1 MALVVGSATV
11 ATAMS
16 PIVEAGLYADE
27 IFKDGVTFT
36 SQYDV
41 DAAGQI
47 QVEKYSPDMEVKA
60 KVPGS
65 NFSDKDYQNTVINI
79 NCNNAFQYSQKVP
92 AYYEAT
98 MPTSVKM
105 NQTLRTTEN
114 VRIGRQ
120 KAAIA
125 ALVSGG
131 TESANT
137 DAITAENFKDEFLKD
152 RKTLVDKFA
161 KPNVAI
167 TSTATYNIM
176 LKLAGTEFT
185 PSTNENIVTTGQ
197 VGYWMGIL
205 WIEAP
210 LLGGATLTYLN
221 ESGTEEVVDTSKVD
235 YILYDYKAFSIIDKL
250 SMLRVIDSE
259 DFAGSKVQE
268 EIDTGFKVTN
278 ADCVLVRKNA

>member
-1 MALVVGSATV
+1 MALVVNGATV

-27 IFKDGVTFT
+27 IFIEGKTFT

-41 DAAGQI
+41 DSAGQI

-65 NFSDKDYQNTVINI
+65 NFSDKDYKNTVITI
-79 NCNNAFQYSQKVP
+79 NTNNAFQYSQKVP
-92 AYYEAT
+92 AYFEAT

-120 KAAIA
+120 KAGLA
-125 ALVSGG
+125 ALVHGG
-131 TESANT
+131 TASTNNE
-137 DAITAENFKDEFLKD
+137 AITETNFKEEFLKD
-152 RKTLVDKFA
+152 RKILVDKFA

-167 TSTATYNIM
+167 TSTEVYNIM

-185 PSTNENIVTTGQ
+185 PSTNENVVTTGQ

-210 LLGGATLTYLN
+210 LLGGSLSFLN
-221 ESGTEEVVDTSKVD
+221 ESGLEQAVDTANID
-235 YILYDYKAFSIIDKL
+235 YILYDYKAYSIIDKL
-250 SMLRVIDSE
+250 TMLRVIDSE
-259 DFAGSKVQE
+259 DFAGSKIQE

-278 ADCVLVRKNA
+278 PDCVLVRKNA

>member
-1 MALVVGSATV
+1 MALVVNGATV

-27 IFKDGVTFT
+27 IFIEGRTFT

-41 DAAGQI
+41 DSAGQI

-65 NFSDKDYQNTVINI
+65 NFSDKDYKNTVINI

-92 AYYEAT
+92 AYFEAT

-120 KAAIA
+120 KAGLA
-125 ALVSGG
+125 ALVNGG
-131 TESANT
+131 TESTNNV
-137 DAITAENFKDEFLKD
+137 AITETNFKEEFLKD
-152 RKTLVDKFA
+152 RKILVDKFA

-167 TSTATYNIM
+167 TSTEVYNIM

-185 PSTNENIVTTGQ
+185 PSTNENVVTTGQ

-210 LLGGATLTYLN
+210 LLGGSLSFLN
-221 ESGTEEVVDTSKVD
+221 ESGIEQSVDTANID
-235 YILYDYKAFSIIDKL
+235 YILYDYKAYSIIDKL
-250 SMLRVIDSE
+250 TMLRVIDSE
-259 DFAGSKVQE
+259 EFAGSKIQE

-278 ADCVLVRKNA
+278 ADCVLVRKHL

>member
-1 MALVVGSATV
+1 MALVVNGATV

-27 IFKDGVTFT
+27 IFIEGKTFT

-41 DAAGQI
+41 DSAGQI

-65 NFSDKDYQNTVINI
+65 NFSDKDYKNTVINI

-92 AYYEAT
+92 AYFEAT

-120 KAAIA
+120 KAGLA
-125 ALVSGG
+125 ALVDGG
-131 TESANT
+131 TESTNNE
-137 DAITAENFKDEFLKD
+137 AITVDNFKEEFLKD
-152 RKTLVDKFA
+152 RKNLVDKFA

-167 TSTATYNIM
+167 TSTEIYNIM
-176 LKLAGTEFT
+176 LKLAGKEFT
-185 PSTNENIVTTGQ
+185 PSTNENVVTTGQ

-210 LLGGATLTYLN
+210 LLGGSLSFLN
-221 ESGTEEVVDTSKVD
+221 ESGTEQAVDTANID
-235 YILYDYKAFSIIDKL
+235 YILYDYKAYSIIDKL
-250 SMLRVIDSE
+250 TMLRVIDSE
-259 DFAGSKVQE
+259 EFAGSKIQE

-278 ADCVLVRKNA
+278 ADCVLVRKHL

>member
-1 MALVVGSATV
+1 MALVVNGATV

-27 IFKDGVTFT
+27 IFIEGKTFT

-41 DAAGQI
+41 DSAGQI

-65 NFSDKDYQNTVINI
+65 NFSDKDYKNTVITI
-79 NCNNAFQYSQKVP
+79 NTNNAFQYSQKVP
-92 AYYEAT
+92 AYFEAT

-120 KAAIA
+120 KAGLA
-125 ALVSGG
+125 ALVHGG
-131 TESANT
+131 TASTNNT
-137 DAITAENFKDEFLKD
+137 AITVDNFKEEFLKD
-152 RKTLVDKFA
+152 RKILVDKFA

-167 TSTATYNIM
+167 TSTEVYNIM

-185 PSTNENIVTTGQ
+185 PSTNENVVTTGQ

-210 LLGGATLTYLN
+210 LLGGSLSFLN
-221 ESGTEEVVDTSKVD
+221 ESGVEEAVDTANID
-235 YILYDYKAFSIIDKL
+235 YILYDYKAYSIIDKL
-250 SMLRVIDSE
+250 TMLRVIDSE
-259 DFAGSKVQE
+259 DFAGSKIQE

-278 ADCVLVRKNA
+278 PDCVLVRKHL

>member
-1 MALVVGSATV
+1 MALVVNGATV

-41 DAAGQI
+41 DSAGQI

-60 KVPGS
+60 KTPGS

-92 AYYEAT
+92 AYFEAT

-120 KAAIA
+120 KAGIA
-125 ALVSGG
+125 ALVHGG
-131 TESANT
+131 TASSNNE
-137 DAITAENFKDEFLKD
+137 AITVDNFKEEFLKD
-152 RKTLVDKFA
+152 RKILVDKFA

-167 TSTATYNIM
+167 TSTEVYNIM

-210 LLGGATLTYLN
+210 LLGGSLSFLN
-221 ESGTEEVVDTSKVD
+221 ESGLEQSVDTANID
-235 YILYDYKAFSIIDKL
+235 YILYDYKAYSIIDKL
-250 SMLRVIDSE
+250 TMLRVIDSE
-259 DFAGSKVQE
+259 EFAGSKIQE

-278 ADCVLVRKNA
+278 PDCVLVRKNA

>member
-1 MALVVGSATV
+1 MALVVGNATV

-27 IFKDGVTFT
+27 IFKDGQTFT

-41 DAAGQI
+41 NAAGQI
-47 QVEKYSPDMEVKA
+47 QVEKYAPDMDVKA

-92 AYYEAT
+92 AYFEAT

-167 TSTATYNIM
+167 TSTAVYNIM

-210 LLGGATLTYLN
+210 LLGGAALTYMN
-221 ESGTEEVVDTSKVD
+221 ETGVEQEVDTSKVD

-250 SMLRVIDSE
+250 SLLRIVDSE
-259 DFAGSKVQE
+259 DFAGSKIQE

>member
-1 MALVVGSATV
+1 MALVVNGATV

-27 IFKDGVTFT
+27 IFIEGRTFT

-41 DAAGQI
+41 DSAGQI

-65 NFSDKDYQNTVINI
+65 NFSDKDYKNTVINI

-92 AYYEAT
+92 AYFEAT

-120 KAAIA
+120 KAGLA
-125 ALVSGG
+125 ALVNGG
-131 TESANT
+131 TESTNT
-137 DAITAENFKDEFLKD
+137 EAITETNFKEEFLKD
-152 RKTLVDKFA
+152 RKILVDKFA

-167 TSTATYNIM
+167 TSTEVYNIM

-185 PSTNENIVTTGQ
+185 PSTNENVVTTGQ

-210 LLGGATLTYLN
+210 LLGGSLSFLN
-221 ESGTEEVVDTSKVD
+221 ESGIEQQVDTANID
-235 YILYDYKAFSIIDKL
+235 YILYDYKAYSIIDKL
-250 SMLRVIDSE
+250 TMLRVIDSE
-259 DFAGSKVQE
+259 DFAGSKIQE

-278 ADCVLVRKNA
+278 ADCVLVRKHL

>member
-1 MALVVGSATV
+1 MALVVNGATV

-27 IFKDGVTFT
+27 IFIEGKTFT

-41 DAAGQI
+41 DSAGQI

-65 NFSDKDYQNTVINI
+65 NFSDKDYKNTVINI

-92 AYYEAT
+92 AYFEAT

-120 KAAIA
+120 KAGIA
-125 ALVSGG
+125 ALVHGG
-131 TESANT
+131 TESTNNE
-137 DAITAENFKDEFLKD
+137 AITETNFKEEFLKD
-152 RKTLVDKFA
+152 RKALVDKFA

-167 TSTATYNIM
+167 TSTEVYNIM

-185 PSTNENIVTTGQ
+185 PSTNENVVTTGQ

-210 LLGGATLTYLN
+210 LLGGSLSFLN
-221 ESGTEEVVDTSKVD
+221 ESGLEQSVDTANID
-235 YILYDYKAFSIIDKL
+235 YVLYDYKAYSIIDKL
-250 SMLRVIDSE
+250 TMLRVIDSE
-259 DFAGSKVQE
+259 EFAGSKIQE

-278 ADCVLVRKNA
+278 ADCVLVRKHL

>member
-1 MALVVGSATV
+1 MALVVNGATV

-27 IFKDGVTFT
+27 IFIEGKTFT

-41 DAAGQI
+41 DSAGQI

-65 NFSDKDYQNTVINI
+65 NFSDKDYKNTVINI

-92 AYYEAT
+92 AYFEAT

-120 KAAIA
+120 KAGLA
-125 ALVSGG
+125 ALVNGG
-131 TESANT
+131 TESTNNE
-137 DAITAENFKDEFLKD
+137 AITETNFKEEFLKD
-152 RKTLVDKFA
+152 RKVLVDKFA

-167 TSTATYNIM
+167 TSTEVYNIM

-210 LLGGATLTYLN
+210 LLGGSLSFLN
-221 ESGTEEVVDTSKVD
+221 ESGVEQAVDTANID
-235 YILYDYKAFSIIDKL
+235 YILYDYKAYSIIDKL
-250 SMLRVIDSE
+250 TMLRVIDSE
-259 DFAGSKVQE
+259 DFAGSKIQE

-278 ADCVLVRKNA
+278 TDCVLVRKHL

>member
-1 MALVVGSATV
+1 MALVVNGATV

-27 IFKDGVTFT
+27 IFKDGQTFT

-60 KVPGS
+60 KTPGS
-65 NFSDKDYQNTVINI
+65 NFSDKDFQNTVINI

-92 AYYEAT
+92 AYYTAT
-98 MPTSVKM
+98 MPTNEMM

-120 KAAIA
+120 KAGIA
-125 ALVSGG
+125 ALVHGG

-137 DAITAENFKDEFLKD
+137 DAITAANFKEEFLKD

-167 TSTATYNIM
+167 TSTAIYNIM
-176 LKLAGTEFT
+176 LKIAGTEFT
-185 PSTNENIVTTGQ
+185 PSTNENIIKTGQ
-197 VGYWMGIL
+197 IGYWMGIL

-210 LLGGATLTYLN
+210 LLGGSLSYLN
-221 ESGTEEVVDTSKVD
+221 ESGVEQAVDTSKVN

-250 SMLRVIDSE
+250 SLLRVIDSE

-268 EIDTGFKVTN
+268 EIDTGFRVTN
-278 ADCVLVRKNA
+278 SDCVLVRKNA

>member
-1 MALVVGSATV
+1 MALVVNGATV

-27 IFKDGVTFT
+27 IFIEGKTFT

-41 DAAGQI
+41 DSAGQI

-65 NFSDKDYQNTVINI
+65 NFSDKDYKNTVINI
-79 NCNNAFQYSQKVP
+79 NTNNAFQYSQKVP
-92 AYYEAT
+92 AYFEAT

-120 KAAIA
+120 KAGLA
-125 ALVSGG
+125 ALVHGG
-131 TESANT
+131 TESTNNE
-137 DAITAENFKDEFLKD
+137 AITETNFKEEFLKD
-152 RKTLVDKFA
+152 RKILVDKFA

-167 TSTATYNIM
+167 TSTEVYNIM

-185 PSTNENIVTTGQ
+185 PSTNENVVTTGQ

-210 LLGGATLTYLN
+210 LLGGSLSFLN
-221 ESGTEEVVDTSKVD
+221 ESGAEQTVDTANID
-235 YILYDYKAFSIIDKL
+235 YVLYDYKAYSIIDKL
-250 SMLRVIDSE
+250 TMLRVIDSE
-259 DFAGSKVQE
+259 DFAGSKIQE

-278 ADCVLVRKNA
+278 ADCVLVRKHL

>member
-1 MALVVGSATV
+1 MALVVNGATV

-27 IFKDGVTFT
+27 IFIEGRTFT

-41 DAAGQI
+41 DSAGQI

-65 NFSDKDYQNTVINI
+65 NFSDKDYKNTVISI

-92 AYYEAT
+92 AYFEAT

-120 KAAIA
+120 KAGLA
-125 ALVSGG
+125 ALVHGG
-131 TESANT
+131 TESTNNE
-137 DAITAENFKDEFLKD
+137 AITETNFKEEFLKD
-152 RKTLVDKFA
+152 RKILVDKFA

-167 TSTATYNIM
+167 TSTEIYNIM

-185 PSTNENIVTTGQ
+185 PSTNENVVTTGQ

-210 LLGGATLTYLN
+210 LLGGSLSFLN
-221 ESGTEEVVDTSKVD
+221 ESGIEQAVDTANID
-235 YILYDYKAFSIIDKL
+235 YILYDYKAYSIIDKL
-250 SMLRVIDSE
+250 TMLRVIDSE
-259 DFAGSKVQE
+259 EFAGSKIQE

-278 ADCVLVRKNA
+278 ADCVLVRKHL

>member
-1 MALVVGSATV
+1 MALVVNGATV

-27 IFKDGVTFT
+27 IFIEGRTFT

-41 DAAGQI
+41 DSAGQI

-65 NFSDKDYQNTVINI
+65 NFSDKDFKNTVISI

-92 AYYEAT
+92 AYFEAT

-120 KAAIA
+120 KAGLA
-125 ALVSGG
+125 ALVHGG
-131 TESANT
+131 TESTNNE
-137 DAITAENFKDEFLKD
+137 AITETNFKEEFLKD
-152 RKTLVDKFA
+152 RKILVDKFA

-167 TSTATYNIM
+167 TSTEVYNIM

-185 PSTNENIVTTGQ
+185 PSTNENVVTTGQ

-210 LLGGATLTYLN
+210 LLGGSLSFLN
-221 ESGTEEVVDTSKVD
+221 ESGLEQSVDTANID
-235 YILYDYKAFSIIDKL
+235 YILYDYKAYSIIDKL
-250 SMLRVIDSE
+250 TMLRVIDSE
-259 DFAGSKVQE
+259 DFAGSKIQE

-278 ADCVLVRKNA
+278 ADCVLVRKHL

>member
-1 MALVVGSATV
+1 MALVVNGATV

-27 IFKDGVTFT
+27 IFIEGRTFT

-41 DAAGQI
+41 DSAGQI

-65 NFSDKDYQNTVINI
+65 NFSDKDYKNTVISI

-92 AYYEAT
+92 AYFEAT

-120 KAAIA
+120 KAGLA
-125 ALVSGG
+125 ALVQGG
-131 TESANT
+131 TESTNNE
-137 DAITAENFKDEFLKD
+137 AITETNFKEEFLKD
-152 RKTLVDKFA
+152 RKILVDKFA

-167 TSTATYNIM
+167 TSTEIYNIM

-185 PSTNENIVTTGQ
+185 PSTNENVVTTGQ

-210 LLGGATLTYLN
+210 LLGGSLSFLN
-221 ESGTEEVVDTSKVD
+221 ESGIEQAVDTANID
-235 YILYDYKAFSIIDKL
+235 YILYDYKAYSIIDKL
-250 SMLRVIDSE
+250 TMLRVIDSE
-259 DFAGSKVQE
+259 EFAGSKIQE

-278 ADCVLVRKNA
+278 ADCVLVRKHL

>member
-1 MALVVGSATV
+1 MALVVNGATV

-27 IFKDGVTFT
+27 IFIEGKTFT

-41 DAAGQI
+41 DSAGQI

-65 NFSDKDYQNTVINI
+65 NFSDKDYKNTVINI

-92 AYYEAT
+92 AYFEAT

-120 KAAIA
+120 KAGLA
-125 ALVSGG
+125 ALVHGG
-131 TESANT
+131 TESTNNE
-137 DAITAENFKDEFLKD
+137 AITETNFKEEFLKD
-152 RKTLVDKFA
+152 RKILVDKFA

-167 TSTATYNIM
+167 TSTEVYNIM

-185 PSTNENIVTTGQ
+185 PSTNENVVTTGQ

-210 LLGGATLTYLN
+210 LLGGSLSFLN
-221 ESGTEEVVDTSKVD
+221 ESGLEQSVDTANID
-235 YILYDYKAFSIIDKL
+235 YILYDYKAYSIIDKL
-250 SMLRVIDSE
+250 TMLRVIDSE
-259 DFAGSKVQE
+259 DFAGSKIQE

-278 ADCVLVRKNA
+278 ADCVLVRKHL

>member
-1 MALVVGSATV
+1 MALVVNGATV

-27 IFKDGVTFT
+27 IFIEGKTFT

-41 DAAGQI
+41 DSAGQI

-65 NFSDKDYQNTVINI
+65 NFSDKDYKNTVINI

-92 AYYEAT
+92 AYFEAT

-120 KAAIA
+120 KAGLA
-125 ALVSGG
+125 ALVHGG
-131 TESANT
+131 TESTNNE
-137 DAITAENFKDEFLKD
+137 AITETNFKEEFLKD
-152 RKTLVDKFA
+152 RKILVDKFA

-167 TSTATYNIM
+167 TSTEVYNIM

-185 PSTNENIVTTGQ
+185 PSTNENVVTTGQ

-210 LLGGATLTYLN
+210 LLGGSLSFLN
-221 ESGTEEVVDTSKVD
+221 ESGIEQAVDTANID
-235 YILYDYKAFSIIDKL
+235 YILYDYKAYSIIDKL
-250 SMLRVIDSE
+250 TMLRVIDSE
-259 DFAGSKVQE
+259 EFAGSKIQE

-278 ADCVLVRKNA
+278 ADCVLVRKHL

>member
-1 MALVVGSATV
+1 MALVVNGATV

-41 DAAGQI
+41 DSAGQI

-60 KVPGS
+60 KTPGS

-92 AYYEAT
+92 AYFEAT

-120 KAAIA
+120 KAGLA
-125 ALVSGG
+125 ALVHGG
-131 TESANT
+131 TASTNNE
-137 DAITAENFKDEFLKD
+137 AITEINFKEEFLKD
-152 RKTLVDKFA
+152 RKILVDKFA

-167 TSTATYNIM
+167 TSTEVYNIM

-185 PSTNENIVTTGQ
+185 PSTNENVVTTGQ

-205 WIEAP
+205 WVEAP
-210 LLGGATLTYLN
+210 LLGGSLTFLN
-221 ESGTEEVVDTSKVD
+221 ESGLEQQVDTANID
-235 YILYDYKAFSIIDKL
+235 YVLYDYKAYSIIDKL
-250 SMLRVIDSE
+250 TMLRVIDSE
-259 DFAGSKVQE
+259 EFAGSKIQE

-278 ADCVLVRKNA
+278 PACVLVRKHL

>member
-1 MALVVGSATV
+1 MALVVNGATV

-27 IFKDGVTFT
+27 IFIEGKTFT

-41 DAAGQI
+41 DSAGQI

-65 NFSDKDYQNTVINI
+65 NFSDKDYKNTVINI

-92 AYYEAT
+92 AYFEAT

-120 KAAIA
+120 KAGLA
-125 ALVSGG
+125 ALVHGG
-131 TESANT
+131 TESENSE
-137 DAITAENFKDEFLKD
+137 AITVENFKEEFLKD
-152 RKTLVDKFA
+152 RKALVDKFA

-167 TSTATYNIM
+167 TSTEVYNIM

-185 PSTNENIVTTGQ
+185 PSTNENVVTTGQ

-210 LLGGATLTYLN
+210 LLGGSLSFLN
-221 ESGTEEVVDTSKVD
+221 ESGSEETVDTANID
-235 YILYDYKAFSIIDKL
+235 YILYDYKAYSIIDKL
-250 SMLRVIDSE
+250 TMLRVIDSE
-259 DFAGSKVQE
+259 EFAGSKIQE

-278 ADCVLVRKNA
+278 PDCVLVRKNA

>member
-1 MALVVGSATV
+1 MALVVNGATV

-27 IFKDGVTFT
+27 IFIEGKTFT

-41 DAAGQI
+41 DSAGQI

-65 NFSDKDYQNTVINI
+65 NFSDKDFKNTVISI

-92 AYYEAT
+92 AYFEAT

-120 KAAIA
+120 KAGLA
-125 ALVSGG
+125 ALVHGG
-131 TESANT
+131 TASTNNE
-137 DAITAENFKDEFLKD
+137 AITETNFKEEFLKD
-152 RKTLVDKFA
+152 RKILVDKFA

-167 TSTATYNIM
+167 TSTEVYNIM

-185 PSTNENIVTTGQ
+185 PSTNENVVTTGQ

-210 LLGGATLTYLN
+210 LLGGSLSFLN
-221 ESGTEEVVDTSKVD
+221 ESGLEQSVDTANID
-235 YILYDYKAFSIIDKL
+235 YILYDYKAYSIIDKL
-250 SMLRVIDSE
+250 TMLRVIDSE
-259 DFAGSKVQE
+259 DFAGSKIQE

-278 ADCVLVRKNA
+278 ADCVLVRKHL

>member
-1 MALVVGSATV
+1 MALVVNGATV

-27 IFKDGVTFT
+27 IFIEGRTFT

-41 DAAGQI
+41 DSAGQI

-65 NFSDKDYQNTVINI
+65 NFSDKDYKNTVINI

-92 AYYEAT
+92 AYFEAT

-120 KAAIA
+120 KAGLA
-125 ALVSGG
+125 ALVHGG
-131 TESANT
+131 TESTNT
-137 DAITAENFKDEFLKD
+137 EAITETNFKEEFLKD
-152 RKTLVDKFA
+152 RKILVDKFA

-167 TSTATYNIM
+167 TSTEVYNIM

-185 PSTNENIVTTGQ
+185 PSTNENVVTTGQ

-210 LLGGATLTYLN
+210 LLGGSLSFLN
-221 ESGTEEVVDTSKVD
+221 ESGVEQSVDTANID
-235 YILYDYKAFSIIDKL
+235 YILYDYKAYSIIDKL
-250 SMLRVIDSE
+250 TMLRVIDSE
-259 DFAGSKVQE
+259 DFAGSKIQE

-278 ADCVLVRKNA
+278 ADCVLVRKHL

>member
-1 MALVVGSATV
+1 MALVVNGATV

-27 IFKDGVTFT
+27 IFIEGKTFT

-41 DAAGQI
+41 DSAGQI

-65 NFSDKDYQNTVINI
+65 NFSDKDYNNTVINI

-92 AYYEAT
+92 AYFEAT

-120 KAAIA
+120 KAGLA
-125 ALVSGG
+125 ALVHGG
-131 TESANT
+131 TASTNNE
-137 DAITAENFKDEFLKD
+137 AITETNFKEEFLKD
-152 RKTLVDKFA
+152 RKILVDKFA

-167 TSTATYNIM
+167 TSTEVYNIM

-185 PSTNENIVTTGQ
+185 PSTNENVVTTGQ

-210 LLGGATLTYLN
+210 LLGGSLSFLN
-221 ESGTEEVVDTSKVD
+221 ESGVEEAVDTANID
-235 YILYDYKAFSIIDKL
+235 YILYDYKAYSIIDKL
-250 SMLRVIDSE
+250 TMLRVIDSE
-259 DFAGSKVQE
+259 EFAGSKIQE

-278 ADCVLVRKNA
+278 ADCVLVRKHL

>member
-1 MALVVGSATV
+1 MALVVNGATV

-27 IFKDGVTFT
+27 IFIEGKTFT

-41 DAAGQI
+41 DSAGQI

-65 NFSDKDYQNTVINI
+65 NFSDKDYKNTVITI
-79 NCNNAFQYSQKVP
+79 NTNNAFQYSQKVP
-92 AYYEAT
+92 AYFEAT

-120 KAAIA
+120 KAGLA
-125 ALVSGG
+125 ALVHGG
-131 TESANT
+131 TESTNNE
-137 DAITAENFKDEFLKD
+137 AITETNFKEEFLKD
-152 RKTLVDKFA
+152 RKILVDKFA

-167 TSTATYNIM
+167 TSTEVYNIM

-185 PSTNENIVTTGQ
+185 PSTNENVVTTGQ

-210 LLGGATLTYLN
+210 LLGGSLSFLN
-221 ESGTEEVVDTSKVD
+221 ESGIEQSVDTANID
-235 YILYDYKAFSIIDKL
+235 YILYDYKAYSIIDKL
-250 SMLRVIDSE
+250 TMLRVIDSE
-259 DFAGSKVQE
+259 DFAGSKIQE

-278 ADCVLVRKNA
+278 ADCVLVRKHL

>member
-1 MALVVGSATV
+1 MALVVNGATV

-27 IFKDGVTFT
+27 IFIDGRTFT

-41 DAAGQI
+41 DSAGQI

-65 NFSDKDYQNTVINI
+65 NFSDKDYKNTVINI
-79 NCNNAFQYSQKVP
+79 NTNNAFQYSQKVP
-92 AYYEAT
+92 AYFEAT

-120 KAAIA
+120 KAGLA
-125 ALVSGG
+125 ALVHGG
-131 TESANT
+131 TESTNNE
-137 DAITAENFKDEFLKD
+137 AITETNFKEEFLKD
-152 RKTLVDKFA
+152 RKILVDKFA

-167 TSTATYNIM
+167 TSTEVYNIM

-185 PSTNENIVTTGQ
+185 PSTNENVVTTGQ

-210 LLGGATLTYLN
+210 LLGGSLSFLN
-221 ESGTEEVVDTSKVD
+221 ESGLEQQVDTANID
-235 YILYDYKAFSIIDKL
+235 YVLYDYKAYSIIDKL
-250 SMLRVIDSE
+250 TMLRVIDSE
-259 DFAGSKVQE
+259 DFAGSKIQE

-278 ADCVLVRKNA
+278 ADCVLVRKHL

>member
-1 MALVVGSATV
+1 MALVVNGATV

-27 IFKDGVTFT
+27 IFIEGKTFT

-41 DAAGQI
+41 DSAGQI
-47 QVEKYSPDMEVKA
+47 QIEKYSPDMEVKA

-65 NFSDKDYQNTVINI
+65 NFSDKDYKNTVINI
-79 NCNNAFQYSQKVP
+79 NTNNAFQYSQKVP
-92 AYYEAT
+92 AYFEAT

-120 KAAIA
+120 KAGLA
-125 ALVSGG
+125 ALVHGG
-131 TESANT
+131 TESTNNE
-137 DAITAENFKDEFLKD
+137 AITETNFKEEFLKD
-152 RKTLVDKFA
+152 RKILVDKFA

-167 TSTATYNIM
+167 TSTEVYNIM

-185 PSTNENIVTTGQ
+185 PSTNENVVTTGQ

-210 LLGGATLTYLN
+210 LLGGSLSFLN
-221 ESGTEEVVDTSKVD
+221 ESGLEQAVDTANID
-235 YILYDYKAFSIIDKL
+235 YILYDYKAYSIIDKL
-250 SMLRVIDSE
+250 TMLRVIDSE
-259 DFAGSKVQE
+259 DFAGSKIQE

-278 ADCVLVRKNA
+278 ADCVLVRKHL

>member
-1 MALVVGSATV
+1 MALVVNGATV

-27 IFKDGVTFT
+27 IFIEGKTFT

-41 DAAGQI
+41 DSAGQI

-65 NFSDKDYQNTVINI
+65 NFSDKDYKNTVINI
-79 NCNNAFQYSQKVP
+79 NTNNAFQYSQKVP
-92 AYYEAT
+92 AYFEAT

-120 KAAIA
+120 KAGLA
-125 ALVSGG
+125 ALVHGG
-131 TESANT
+131 TESTNNE
-137 DAITAENFKDEFLKD
+137 AITETNFKEEFLKD
-152 RKTLVDKFA
+152 RKILVDKFA

-167 TSTATYNIM
+167 TSTEVYNIM

-185 PSTNENIVTTGQ
+185 PSTNENVVTTGQ

-210 LLGGATLTYLN
+210 LLGGSLSFLN
-221 ESGTEEVVDTSKVD
+221 ESGVEQSVDTANID
-235 YILYDYKAFSIIDKL
+235 YILYDYKAYSIIDKL
-250 SMLRVIDSE
+250 TMLRVIDSE
-259 DFAGSKVQE
+259 EFAGSKIQE

-278 ADCVLVRKNA
+278 PDCVLVRKNA

>member
-1 MALVVGSATV
+1 MALVVNGATV

-27 IFKDGVTFT
+27 IFIEGKTFT

-41 DAAGQI
+41 DSAGQI

-65 NFSDKDYQNTVINI
+65 NFSDKDYKNTVINI

-92 AYYEAT
+92 AYFEAT

-120 KAAIA
+120 KAGLA
-125 ALVSGG
+125 ALVNGG
-131 TESANT
+131 TESTNNE
-137 DAITAENFKDEFLKD
+137 AITETNFKEEFLKD
-152 RKTLVDKFA
+152 RKILVDKFA

-167 TSTATYNIM
+167 TSTEVYNIM

-185 PSTNENIVTTGQ
+185 PSTNENVVTTGQ

-210 LLGGATLTYLN
+210 LLGGSLSFLN
-221 ESGTEEVVDTSKVD
+221 ESGTEETVDTANID
-235 YILYDYKAFSIIDKL
+235 YILYDYKAYSIIDKL
-250 SMLRVIDSE
+250 TMLRVIDSE
-259 DFAGSKVQE
+259 DFAGSKIQE

-278 ADCVLVRKNA
+278 ADCVLVRKHL

>member
-1 MALVVGSATV
+1 MALVVNGATV

-41 DAAGQI
+41 DSAGQI

-60 KVPGS
+60 KTPGS

-92 AYYEAT
+92 AYFEAT

-120 KAAIA
+120 KAGIA
-125 ALVSGG
+125 ALVKGG
-131 TESANT
+131 TESTNNE
-137 DAITAENFKDEFLKD
+137 AITETNFKEEFLKD
-152 RKTLVDKFA
+152 RKILVDKFA

-167 TSTATYNIM
+167 TSTEVYNIM

-185 PSTNENIVTTGQ
+185 PSTNENVVTTGQ

-205 WIEAP
+205 WVEAP
-210 LLGGATLTYLN
+210 LLGGSLSFLN
-221 ESGTEEVVDTSKVD
+221 ESGLEQQVDTANID
-235 YILYDYKAFSIIDKL
+235 YVLYDYKAYSIIDKL

-259 DFAGSKVQE
+259 DFAGSKIQE

-278 ADCVLVRKNA
+278 ADCVLVRKHL

>member
-1 MALVVGSATV
+1 MALVINGATV

-27 IFKDGVTFT
+27 IFIEGKTFT

-41 DAAGQI
+41 DSAGQI

-65 NFSDKDYQNTVINI
+65 NFSDKDYKNTVINI

-92 AYYEAT
+92 AYFEAT

-120 KAAIA
+120 KAGLA
-125 ALVSGG
+125 ALVHGG
-131 TESANT
+131 TASTNNE
-137 DAITAENFKDEFLKD
+137 AITETNFKEEFLKD
-152 RKTLVDKFA
+152 RKILVDKFA

-167 TSTATYNIM
+167 TSTEVYNIM

-185 PSTNENIVTTGQ
+185 PSTNENVVTTGQ

-210 LLGGATLTYLN
+210 LLGGSLSFLN
-221 ESGTEEVVDTSKVD
+221 ESGVEEAVDTANID
-235 YILYDYKAFSIIDKL
+235 YILYDYKAYSIIDKL
-250 SMLRVIDSE
+250 TMLRVIDSE
-259 DFAGSKVQE
+259 DFAGSKIQE

-278 ADCVLVRKNA
+278 TDCVLVRKHL

>member
-1 MALVVGSATV
+1 MALVVNGATV

-41 DAAGQI
+41 DSAGQI

-60 KVPGS
+60 KTPGS
-65 NFSDKDYQNTVINI
+65 NFSDKNYQNTVINI

-92 AYYEAT
+92 AYFEAT

-120 KAAIA
+120 KAGIA
-125 ALVSGG
+125 ALVNGG
-131 TESANT
+131 TESTNNE
-137 DAITAENFKDEFLKD
+137 AITETNFKEEFLKD
-152 RKTLVDKFA
+152 RKILVDKFA

-167 TSTATYNIM
+167 TSTEVYNIM

-205 WIEAP
+205 WVEAP
-210 LLGGATLTYLN
+210 LLGGSLSFLN
-221 ESGTEEVVDTSKVD
+221 ESGLEQQVDTANID
-235 YILYDYKAFSIIDKL
+235 YVLYDYKAYSIIDKL

-259 DFAGSKVQE
+259 DFAGSKIQE

-278 ADCVLVRKNA
+278 ADCVLVRKHL

>member
-1 MALVVGSATV
+1 MALVVNGATV

-27 IFKDGVTFT
+27 IFIEGKTFT

-41 DAAGQI
+41 DSAGQI

-65 NFSDKDYQNTVINI
+65 NFSDKDYKNTVINI

-92 AYYEAT
+92 AYFEAT

-120 KAAIA
+120 KAGLA
-125 ALVSGG
+125 ALVHGG
-131 TESANT
+131 TASTNNE
-137 DAITAENFKDEFLKD
+137 AITETNFKEEFLKD
-152 RKTLVDKFA
+152 RKILVDKFA

-167 TSTATYNIM
+167 TSTEVYNIM

-185 PSTNENIVTTGQ
+185 PSTNENVVTTGQ

-210 LLGGATLTYLN
+210 LLGGSLSFLN
-221 ESGTEEVVDTSKVD
+221 ESGTEETVDTANID
-235 YILYDYKAFSIIDKL
+235 YILYDYKAYSIIDKL
-250 SMLRVIDSE
+250 TMLRVIDSE
-259 DFAGSKVQE
+259 EFAGSKIQE

>member
-1 MALVVGSATV
+1 MALVVNGATV

-27 IFKDGVTFT
+27 IFIEGKTFT

-41 DAAGQI
+41 DSAGQI

-65 NFSDKDYQNTVINI
+65 NFSDKDYKNTVINI

-92 AYYEAT
+92 AYFEAT

-120 KAAIA
+120 KAGIA
-125 ALVSGG
+125 ALVHGG
-131 TESANT
+131 TESTNNE
-137 DAITAENFKDEFLKD
+137 AITETNFTEEFLKD
-152 RKTLVDKFA
+152 RKALVDKFA

-167 TSTATYNIM
+167 TSTEVYNIM

-185 PSTNENIVTTGQ
+185 PSTNENVVTTGQ

-210 LLGGATLTYLN
+210 LLGGSLSFLN
-221 ESGTEEVVDTSKVD
+221 ESGLEQSVDTANID
-235 YILYDYKAFSIIDKL
+235 YVLYDYKAYSIIDKL
-250 SMLRVIDSE
+250 TMLRVIDSE
-259 DFAGSKVQE
+259 EFAGSKIQE

-278 ADCVLVRKNA
+278 ADCVLVRKHL

>member
-1 MALVVGSATV
+1 MALVVNGATV

-27 IFKDGVTFT
+27 IFIEGQTFT

-41 DAAGQI
+41 DSAGQI

-65 NFSDKDYQNTVINI
+65 NFSDKDYNNTVINI

-92 AYYEAT
+92 AYFEAT

-120 KAAIA
+120 KAGLA
-125 ALVSGG
+125 ALVHGG
-131 TESANT
+131 TESTNNV
-137 DAITAENFKDEFLKD
+137 AITETNFKEEFLKD
-152 RKTLVDKFA
+152 RKILVDKFA

-167 TSTATYNIM
+167 TSTEVYNIM

-185 PSTNENIVTTGQ
+185 PSTNENVVTTGQ

-210 LLGGATLTYLN
+210 LLGGSLSYLN
-221 ESGTEEVVDTSKVD
+221 ESGVEQSVDTANID
-235 YILYDYKAFSIIDKL
+235 YILYDYKAYSIIDKL
-250 SMLRVIDSE
+250 TMLRVIDSE
-259 DFAGSKVQE
+259 DFAGSKIQE

-278 ADCVLVRKNA
+278 PDCVLVRKNA

>member
-1 MALVVGSATV
+1 MALVVNGATV

-27 IFKDGVTFT
+27 IFIEGKTFT

-41 DAAGQI
+41 DSAGQI

-65 NFSDKDYQNTVINI
+65 NFSDKDYNNTVINI

-92 AYYEAT
+92 AYFEAT

-120 KAAIA
+120 KAGLA
-125 ALVSGG
+125 ALVHGG
-131 TESANT
+131 TASTNNE
-137 DAITAENFKDEFLKD
+137 AIIETNFKEEFLKD
-152 RKTLVDKFA
+152 RKLLVDKFA

-167 TSTATYNIM
+167 TSTEVYNIM

-185 PSTNENIVTTGQ
+185 PSTNENVVTTGQ

-210 LLGGATLTYLN
+210 LLGGSLSFLN
-221 ESGTEEVVDTSKVD
+221 ESGIEQAVDTANID
-235 YILYDYKAFSIIDKL
+235 YILYDYKAYSIIDKL
-250 SMLRVIDSE
+250 TMLRVIDSE
-259 DFAGSKVQE
+259 DFAGSKIQE

-278 ADCVLVRKNA
+278 ADCVLVRKHL

>member
-1 MALVVGSATV
+1 MALVVNGATV

-27 IFKDGVTFT
+27 IFIEGKTFT

-41 DAAGQI
+41 DSAGQI

-65 NFSDKDYQNTVINI
+65 NFSDKDYKNTVINI

-92 AYYEAT
+92 AYFEAT

-120 KAAIA
+120 KAGLA
-125 ALVSGG
+125 ALVHGG
-131 TESANT
+131 TESTNNE
-137 DAITAENFKDEFLKD
+137 AITETNFKEEFLKD
-152 RKTLVDKFA
+152 RKILVDKFA

-167 TSTATYNIM
+167 TSTEVYNIM

-185 PSTNENIVTTGQ
+185 PSTNENVVTTGQ

-210 LLGGATLTYLN
+210 LLGSSLSYLN
-221 ESGTEEVVDTSKVD
+221 ESGVEEAVDTTAVD

-259 DFAGSKVQE
+259 DFAGSKIQE

-278 ADCVLVRKNA
+278 PDCVLVRKNA

>member
-1 MALVVGSATV
+1 MALVVNGATV

-27 IFKDGVTFT
+27 IFIEGKTFT

-41 DAAGQI
+41 DSAGQI

-65 NFSDKDYQNTVINI
+65 NFSDKDYNNTVISI

-92 AYYEAT
+92 AYFEAT

-120 KAAIA
+120 KAGLA
-125 ALVSGG
+125 ALVNGG
-131 TESANT
+131 TESTNNE
-137 DAITAENFKDEFLKD
+137 AITETNFKEEFLKD
-152 RKTLVDKFA
+152 RKILVDKFA

-167 TSTATYNIM
+167 TSTEVYNIM

-185 PSTNENIVTTGQ
+185 PSTNENVVTTGQ

-210 LLGGATLTYLN
+210 LLGGSLSFLN
-221 ESGTEEVVDTSKVD
+221 ESGLEQAVDTANID
-235 YILYDYKAFSIIDKL
+235 YILYDYKAYSIIDKL
-250 SMLRVIDSE
+250 TMLRVIDSE
-259 DFAGSKVQE
+259 DFAGSKIQE

-278 ADCVLVRKNA
+278 ADCVLVRKHL

>member
-1 MALVVGSATV
+1 MALVVNGATV

-27 IFKDGVTFT
+27 IFIEGRTFT

-41 DAAGQI
+41 DSAGQI

-65 NFSDKDYQNTVINI
+65 NFSDKDYKNTVINI

-92 AYYEAT
+92 AYFEAT

-120 KAAIA
+120 KAGLA
-125 ALVSGG
+125 ALVHGG
-131 TESANT
+131 TESTNT
-137 DAITAENFKDEFLKD
+137 ESITETNFKEEFLKD
-152 RKTLVDKFA
+152 RKILVDKFA

-167 TSTATYNIM
+167 TSTEVYNIM

-185 PSTNENIVTTGQ
+185 PSTNENVVTTGQ

-210 LLGGATLTYLN
+210 LLGGSLSFLN
-221 ESGTEEVVDTSKVD
+221 ESGVEQSVDTANID
-235 YILYDYKAFSIIDKL
+235 YILYDYKAYSIIDKL
-250 SMLRVIDSE
+250 TMLRVIDSE
-259 DFAGSKVQE
+259 DFAGSKIQE

>member
-1 MALVVGSATV
+1 MALVVNGATV

-27 IFKDGVTFT
+27 IFIEGKTFT

-41 DAAGQI
+41 DSAGQI

-65 NFSDKDYQNTVINI
+65 NFSDKDYKNTVINI

-92 AYYEAT
+92 AYFEAT

-120 KAAIA
+120 KAGLA
-125 ALVSGG
+125 ALVHGG
-131 TESANT
+131 TESTNNE
-137 DAITAENFKDEFLKD
+137 AITETNFKEEFLKD
-152 RKTLVDKFA
+152 RKILVDKFA

-167 TSTATYNIM
+167 TSTEVYNIM

-185 PSTNENIVTTGQ
+185 PSTNENVVTTGQ

-210 LLGGATLTYLN
+210 LLGGSLSFLN
-221 ESGTEEVVDTSKVD
+221 ESGIEETVDTANID
-235 YILYDYKAFSIIDKL
+235 YILYDYKAYSIIDKL
-250 SMLRVIDSE
+250 TMLRVIDSE
-259 DFAGSKVQE
+259 EFAGSKIQE

-278 ADCVLVRKNA
+278 ADCVLVRKHL

>member
-1 MALVVGSATV
+1 MALVVNGATV

-27 IFKDGVTFT
+27 IFREGKTFT

-41 DAAGQI
+41 DSAGQI

-65 NFSDKDYQNTVINI
+65 NFSDKDYKNTVINI
-79 NCNNAFQYSQKVP
+79 NTNNAFQYSQKVP
-92 AYYEAT
+92 AYFEAT

-120 KAAIA
+120 KAGLA
-125 ALVSGG
+125 ALVHGG
-131 TESANT
+131 TESTNNE
-137 DAITAENFKDEFLKD
+137 AITETNFKEEFLKD
-152 RKTLVDKFA
+152 RKILVDKFA

-167 TSTATYNIM
+167 TSTEVYNIM

-185 PSTNENIVTTGQ
+185 PSTNENVVTTGQ

-210 LLGGATLTYLN
+210 LLGGSLSFLN
-221 ESGTEEVVDTSKVD
+221 ESGLEQSVDTSNID
-235 YILYDYKAFSIIDKL
+235 YVLYDYKAYSIIDKL
-250 SMLRVIDSE
+250 TMLRVIDSE
-259 DFAGSKVQE
+259 DFAGSKIQE

-278 ADCVLVRKNA
+278 ADCVLVRKHL

>member
-1 MALVVGSATV
+1 MALVVNGATV

-27 IFKDGVTFT
+27 IFIEGKTFT

-41 DAAGQI
+41 DSAGQI

-65 NFSDKDYQNTVINI
+65 NFSDKDYKNTVITI
-79 NCNNAFQYSQKVP
+79 NTNNAFQYSQKVP
-92 AYYEAT
+92 AYFEAT

-120 KAAIA
+120 KAGLA
-125 ALVSGG
+125 ALVHGG
-131 TESANT
+131 TESTNT
-137 DAITAENFKDEFLKD
+137 EAITETNFKEEFLKD
-152 RKTLVDKFA
+152 RKILVDKFA

-167 TSTATYNIM
+167 TSTEVYNIM

-185 PSTNENIVTTGQ
+185 PSTNENVVTTGQ

-210 LLGGATLTYLN
+210 LLGGSLSFLN
-221 ESGTEEVVDTSKVD
+221 ESGIEQAVDTANID
-235 YILYDYKAFSIIDKL
+235 YILYDYKAYSIIDKL
-250 SMLRVIDSE
+250 TMLRVIDSE
-259 DFAGSKVQE
+259 DFAGSKIQE

-278 ADCVLVRKNA
+278 ADCVLVRKHL